1 MALGFPLNL
10 VQVLLPLTDNRGK
23 RISHA
28 AFIEVKDELSR
39 RFGGVTA
46 YVQSPAEGQWID
58 RGRKVLDQVIT
69 VEVMTKGNHRKWWK
83 RYRKALEAKFRQEQI
98 VIRTHKIEL
107 L

>member
-1 MALGFPLNL
+1 MYL
-10 VQVLLPLTDNRGK
+10 VQLLLPLADNRGR

-28 AFIEVKDELSR
+28 QFIEVKNELAK

-58 RGRKVLDQVIT
+58 RGRKVRDQVIT
-69 VEVMTKGNHRKWWK
+69 VEVMTGRRERKWWK
-83 RYRKALEAKFRQEQI
+83 DYRKALEVRFRQEQ
-98 VIRTHKIEL
+98 VVVRMHQIEL